1 MIKPRESRVE
11 DEMTNI
17 NGDVLNTDDY
27 SGTNSYCSKKCVNS
41 DIMSAVPITQ
51 RLMRWYFKVFAKTK

>member
-1 MIKPRESRVE
+1 MVIIVDNISTSYCLCLCWMIKPRESRVE

-27 SGTNSYCSKKCVNS
+27 FGTNSCCLKKCGQS
-41 DIMSAVPITQ
+41 S
-51 RLMRWYFKVFAKTK
+51 